1 MQSYNAC
8 DVMMEWFSLILHVDH
23 YLADF
28 IRDYGLWVYGILF
41 LIIFVET
48 GLVVMPFLP
57 GDSLLFTAGMFGATG
72 LLNPW
77 LLVGLLMVAAISG
90 DQVNYAIGQQIGRRV
105 YTWDS
110 RWIKQ
115 DHLQMAQQFFVR
127 HGGKSIVLAR
137 FMPIIRTL
145 VPFVAGVSRMP
156 YGQFAKFNVL
166 GGVLWIN
173 AFIWAGF
180 ALGNIPIIKN
190 NVTVISLGIVVLSIL
205 PAVVAAL
212 MQKRKPV

>member
-1 MQSYNAC
+1 
-8 DVMMEWFSLILHVDH
+8 MELINFILHIDN

-28 IRDYGLWVYGILF
+28 IRDYGVWVYGILF
-41 LIIFVET
+41 LIIFIET
-48 GLVVMPFLP
+48 GLIVMPFLP
-57 GDSLLFTAGMFGATG
+57 GDSLLFTAGMFCATG

-77 LLVGLLMVAAISG
+77 WLVVLLMAAAISG
-90 DQVNYAIGQQIGRRV
+90 DQVNYAVGQRIGRRV

-115 DHLQMAQQFFVR
+115 AHLQLAQQFFVR

-137 FMPIIRTL
+137 FMPVIRTL

-180 ALGNIPIIKN
+180 ALGNIPMIKN

-205 PAVVAAL
+205 PALAAAL
-212 MQKRKPV
+212 MQKK

>member
-1 MQSYNAC
+1 
-8 DVMMEWFSLILHVDH
+8 MELINFILHIDN

-28 IRDYGLWVYGILF
+28 IRDYGVWVYGILF
-41 LIIFVET
+41 LIIFIET
-48 GLVVMPFLP
+48 GLIVMPFLP
-57 GDSLLFTAGMFGATG
+57 GDSLLFTAGMFCATG

-77 LLVGLLMVAAISG
+77 WLVVLLMAAAISG
-90 DQVNYAIGQQIGRRV
+90 DQVNYAVGQRIGRRV

-115 DHLQMAQQFFVR
+115 AHLMLAQQFFVR

-137 FMPIIRTL
+137 FMPVIRTL

-205 PAVVAAL
+205 PALAAAL
-212 MQKRKPV
+212 MQKK